1 MQALK
6 AASSGIYCAPLRML
20 AIEVY
25 EKLNESGVP
34 CSLVTGQERIEVP
47 GAKHVACTVEMANI
61 TQVVQVAV
69 IDEIQVLA
77 SFSQLRKWHS
87 LTPVFGCS
95 ALQQHAPP
103 A

>member
-6 AASSGIYCAPLRML
+6 AAPSGMYCAPLRML

-25 EKLNESGVP
+25 EKLNEEGVP

-69 IDEIQVLA
+69 IDEIQVRTR
-77 SFSQLRKWHS
+77 FF
-87 LTPVFGCS
+87 T
-95 ALQQHAPP
+95 ALL
-103 A
+103 

>member
-6 AASSGIYCAPLRML
+6 VAPSGVYCAPLRML

-25 EKLNESGVP
+25 EKLNDGGVP

-69 IDEIQVLA
+69 IDEIQVRGPA
-77 SFSQLRKWHS
+77 VYR
-87 LTPVFGCS
+87 VFYTRIGS
-95 ALQQHAPP
+95 DSGNPQSTIM
-103 A
+103 